1 MYSVAEADVDTWV
14 GHHGLEITLSDGT
27 LFAHFEGHSM
37 GQGGVKFDYCEVLQS
52 TGVPIAYI
60 DCTSKYFTQKSD
72 VNGEWLEL
80 TGDVEFVGS

>member
-60 DCTSKYFTQKSD
+60 DCLQLSAFGVQRNASIQT
-72 VNGEWLEL
+72 
-80 TGDVEFVGS
+80 EFN